1 MSETINTRRILEL
14 VEEKKEQFITLSDAI
29 WAVPELGLAEHRSAG
44 MLIQALE
51 REGFQVE
58 RGIDGIK
65 TAFVGTYGSGRPV
78 IGLLAEYDALPG
90 LSQEA
95 ACTSHKPLA
104 EGEPGHG
111 CGHNALGAGVVAAA
125 VAVKDYLKEHP
136 GAGTVKVFGCPGE
149 EAGWSK
155 MFLARD
161 GYFKDVDACF
171 TWHPG
176 NCNSV
181 QGYSSNANIC
191 VYFTFRGR
199 SAHAA
204 AAPHL
209 GRSAL
214 DACELMNVGVNY
226 LREHV
231 PTEVRMHY
239 AYQNAGEKAPNV
251 VHANACL
258 KYYIRAPKMALAVQV
273 LERVKDVARG
283 AALMTGTECDINVTA
298 GMSDFIANDAISR
311 LFVEAFNLAGPPQF
325 DAQDEALARA
335 FWDQYSENE
344 KAAGMMRIN
353 LSYPDG
359 EKFRDTPLV
368 KEIGP
373 YFRINKYMPGSTD
386 VGDVSYVTPTGQLW
400 VTCYANGTPGHSWQ
414 VTSQVAS
421 SITHKAVVCAAK
433 TMALATVMAFSRPDV
448 VEQAR
453 EELKE
458 RTGGVYVCPVE
469 PGKKPVMP

>member
-1 MSETINTRRILEL
+1 MAAKAYLEQSG
-14 VEEKKEQFITLSDAI
+14 KTGTL
-29 WAVPELGLAEHRSAG
+29 
-44 MLIQALE
+44 
-51 REGFQVE
+51 
-58 RGIDGIK
+58 
-65 TAFVGTYGSGRPV
+65 AF
-78 IGLLAEYDALPG
+78 
-90 LSQEA
+90 
-95 ACTSHKPLA
+95 
-104 EGEPGHG
+104 
-111 CGHNALGAGVVAAA
+111 
-125 VAVKDYLKEHP
+125 
-136 GAGTVKVFGCPGE
+136 FGCPAE
-149 EAGWSK
+149 EQGFGKGFMAK
-155 MFLARD
+155 ARCFD
-161 GYFKDVDACF
+161 GVDMMF
-171 TWHPG
+171 TWHPADQNVPMG
-176 NCNSV
+176 TRMV
-181 QGYSSNANIC
+181 ANYK
-191 VYFTFRGR
+191 VRFDFTGI
-199 SAHAA
+199 SAHAG
-204 AAPHL
+204 AAPEK

-373 YFRINKYMPGSTD
+373 YFRIDKYMPGSTD

-433 TMALATVMAFSRPDV
+433 TMALATVMSFLRPDV

-453 EELKE
+453 EELKQ

>member
-1 MSETINTRRILEL
+1 MDEKMRTARILEL
-14 VEEKKEQFITLSDAI
+14 VEEKKDQYTALSDAV
-29 WAVPELGLAEHRSAG
+29 WAVPELGLAEYKSAAL
-44 MLIQALE
+44 LIEALE
-51 REGFQVE
+51 REEFQVE
-58 RGIDGIK
+58 RGVDGIE
-65 TAFVGTYGSGRPV
+65 TAFIGTYGSGKPV

-95 ACTSHKPLA
+95 SSTSRKPLT
-104 EGEPGHG
+104 EGGPGHG
-111 CGHNALGAGVVAAA
+111 CGHNALGAGVVEAA
-125 VAVKDYLKEHP
+125 VAVKDYLRENP
-136 GAGTVKVFGCPGE
+136 CSGTVKVFGCPGE
-149 EAGWSK
+149 EAGWAK

-161 GYFKDVDACF
+161 GFFKDVDACF

-191 VYFTFRGR
+191 VYFSFHGR

-214 DACELMNVGVNY
+214 DACELMNVGANY

-251 VHANACL
+251 VHAEASL
-258 KYYIRAPKMALAVQV
+258 KYFIRAPKMALAAQV

-283 AALMTGTECDINVTA
+283 AALMTGTECEINVTA
-298 GMSDFIANDAISR
+298 GMSDFMANDAVSR

-325 DAQDEALARA
+325 DQQDEALAQA
-335 FWDQYSENE
+335 FWDQLSEQE
-344 KAAGMMRIN
+344 RGAGMRRIN

-359 EKFRDTPLV
+359 EKYRNTPLV
-368 KEIGP
+368 KDIGP
-373 YFRINKYMPGSTD
+373 YFRIDQYMPGSTD

-421 SITHKAVVCAAK
+421 TITHKALVCAAK
-433 TMALATVMAFSRPDV
+433 TMALATVMAFERPEV
-448 VEQAR
+448 VAEAR
-453 EELKE
+453 RELKE
-458 RTGGVYVCPVE
+458 RTGGVYVCPVDPE
-469 PGKKPVMP
+469 KKPVMP